1 MASTGKRRL
10 PKEAENI
17 VGELMP
23 EEKKS
28 DFNFFAPELTEEQKQ
43 KILNNN
49 GLSADNL
56 IIPKV
61 YQEIFLDNYK
71 QFCLSSGRISG
82 KTCILVAIWWTYH
95 NKYPERDIVILWSS
109 SGWRNT
115 SKVCLLNSGNSSANS
130 TPLCANDISPGC
142 GLKPPPTSATSL
154 MVWCGDLN
162 GR

>member
-61 YQEIFLDNYK
+61 YQEIFQQL
-71 QFCLSSGRISG
+71 
-82 KTCILVAIWWTYH
+82 
-95 NKYPERDIVILWSS
+95 P
-109 SGWRNT
+109 
-115 SKVCLLNSGNSSANS
+115 LNIG
-130 TPLCANDISPGC
+130 
-142 GLKPPPTSATSL
+142 
-154 MVWCGDLN
+154 
-162 GR
+162 